1 MHYILSIAETCGLN
15 IILALSVY
23 ATFMVGQFSL
33 AQVGFWA
40 IGAYVTGIIVA
51 LYGLPLAV
59 ALLAAAMLCALI
71 GVVLGYPCL
80 RIRGIYL
87 ALATV
92 AFGEVVRVFF
102 NNFTLPIPSGTQIL
116 GPAGTLG
123 FRGIPVLTSWVQI
136 FIVDVLVI
144 AAFAWLERSRFGL
157 SAKALRDDETAAA
170 CAGVDI
176 VKMKVGAFALG
187 AAVAA
192 VGGGLYGTYVSSVT
206 PDNFGFHLG
215 LISVF
220 YIAVGGSH
228 RFIGPV
234 IGAIVLT
241 VLPHLLDFAGNYRM
255 VVYGLFVLAIAA
267 LFPRG
272 IEGVWATLVRHRPAS
287 RALPDARR

>member
-1 MHYILSIAETCGLN
+1 MNYALSIAETCGLN

-33 AQVGFWA
+33 AQVGFWS
-40 IGAYVTGIIVA
+40 IGAYVTGIIVS
-51 LYGLPLAV
+51 LYGVPLAV
-59 ALLAAAMLCALI
+59 ALVAAAALCALI
-71 GVVLGYPCL
+71 GLILGYPCL

-92 AFGEVVRVFF
+92 AFGEVVRVFW
-102 NNFTLPIPSGTQIL
+102 NNFTLQIPSGTQML

-123 FRGIPVLTSWVQI
+123 FRGIPVLTTWVEI
-136 FIVDVLVI
+136 FIIDAILI
-144 AAFAWLERSRFGL
+144 AGFAWLERSRFGL

-220 YIAVGGSH
+220 FVAVGGSE
-228 RFIGPV
+228 RFTGPV
-234 IGAIVLT
+234 VGAILLT
-241 VLPHLLDFAGNYRM
+241 VLPHVLDFAGDFRM
-255 VVYGLFVLAIAA
+255 VVYGLVVLVIAV

-272 IEGVWATLVRHRPAS
+272 VEGLWASLGRPRPAPGAQPHAP
-287 RALPDARR
+287 R